1 MPDND
6 DLRMNQNEAL
16 NCKLAL
22 MGVWTEACREAAA
35 YFGVNPDG
43 SGNFSPVTQAQAG
56 STAGTLAVD
65 GISADEMTSRLAA
78 SLVEHFP
85 DKTDIIT
92 GDPAACT
99 RAAQNISARGRAF
112 ADKVKCV
119 PFVLSAA
126 AQGISDAVR
135 DAAELMGKGYEEIK
149 AAAAKD
155 PRSVAAAAKHC
166 ADATANVPTRHLPKA
181 SHGAHMG

>member
-6 DLRMNQNEAL
+6 DLRMNQNETL

-43 SGNFSPVTQAQAG
+43 SGNFSSVTQAQAG
-56 STAGTLAVD
+56 STAGTLVVD

-85 DKTDIIT
+85 DKTDKKVAVEP
-92 GDPAACT
+92 G
-99 RAAQNISARGRAF
+99 ARGLYP
-112 ADKVKCV
+112 KSKP
-119 PFVLSAA
+119 PFLRVVLI
-126 AQGISDAVR
+126 QNR
-135 DAAELMGKGYEEIK
+135 CY
-149 AAAAKD
+149 
-155 PRSVAAAAKHC
+155 
-166 ADATANVPTRHLPKA
+166 
-181 SHGAHMG
+181 

>member
-6 DLRMNQNEAL
+6 DLRMNQNETL

-43 SGNFSPVTQAQAG
+43 SGNFSSVTQAQAG

-85 DKTDIIT
+85 DKTGIIT
-92 GDPAACT
+92 GDPAA
-99 RAAQNISARGRAF
+99 AKAY
-112 ADKVKCV
+112 VKQYV
-119 PFVLSAA
+119 VDLANHQA
-126 AQGISDAVR
+126 
-135 DAAELMGKGYEEIK
+135 
-149 AAAAKD
+149 
-155 PRSVAAAAKHC
+155 PRSMPRSKASMP
-166 ADATANVPTRHLPKA
+166 DATAATSMRSYSPMTISTTMPT
-181 SHGAHMG
+181 

>member
-6 DLRMNQNEAL
+6 DLRMNQNETL

-43 SGNFSPVTQAQAG
+43 SGNFSSVTQAQ
-56 STAGTLAVD
+56 
-65 GISADEMTSRLAA
+65 GIT
-78 SLVEHFP
+78 
-85 DKTDIIT
+85 
-92 GDPAACT
+92 
-99 RAAQNISARGRAF
+99 
-112 ADKVKCV
+112 
-119 PFVLSAA
+119 
-126 AQGISDAVR
+126 DAVR
-135 DAAELMGKGYEEIK
+135 DAAELMDKGYEEIK

-181 SHGAHMG
+181 SHGAHLG

>member
-1 MPDND
+1 MQTCLEFMSRDI
-6 DLRMNQNEAL
+6 
-16 NCKLAL
+16 K
-22 MGVWTEACREAAA
+22 
-35 YFGVNPDG
+35 
-43 SGNFSPVTQAQAG
+43 
-56 STAGTLAVD
+56 AVQ
-65 GISADEMTSRLAA
+65 
-78 SLVEHFP
+78 
-85 DKTDIIT
+85 
-92 GDPAACT
+92 AACT

-135 DAAELMGKGYEEIK
+135 DAAEFMGKGYEEIK